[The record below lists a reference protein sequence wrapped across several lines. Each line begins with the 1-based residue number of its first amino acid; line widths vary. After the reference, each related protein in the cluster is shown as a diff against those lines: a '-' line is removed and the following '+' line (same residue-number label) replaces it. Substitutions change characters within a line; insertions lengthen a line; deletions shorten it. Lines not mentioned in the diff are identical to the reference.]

1 MPRTLRRRRRAAPP
15 LLAPRGPP
23 PLPALAPLARTITV
37 FQAQA
42 DAAELAR
49 SLVRARCAVRRDWD
63 PAVPAPGRMIER
75 TVGRTVE
82 RLNRRTPDVLPVC
95 GFIRPWSDVLEELF
109 VECPAGERR
118 WVLGIDCEET
128 HRLRVAPL
136 VAALGETAAA
146 VVLDRLLRHTPLCTG
161 GAEDLEW
168 IIDGWYDAAA
178 DATEEAEEIQRRA
191 QEATELS
198 GRLDRLLA
206 LGRSASLDVL
216 PARRV
221 RRLVE
226 VLAALDRRTP
236 SASDTAW
243 RETDGAEWSLPRP
256 VVHLVWDDGCALEHA
271 VDEAEHVNSQ
281 DGSYPMPQ
289 HMWLADPADPD
300 ESARAWRRWVHAL
313 RQSAATAR
321 LIGALEALS
330 GSPSS
335 ST

>member
-1 MPRTLRRRRRAAPP
+1 MPRTLRRRGSAPP

-23 PLPALAPLARTITV
+23 PLPALATVPRTITV
-37 FQAQA
+37 FQAQG

-63 PAVPAPGRMIER
+63 PAVPAPGRMVER
-75 TVGRTVE
+75 AVGRTVE
-82 RLNRRTPDVLPVC
+82 RLNRRTPDALPVC
-95 GFIRPWSDVLEELF
+95 AYIRPWSGVLEELC
-109 VECPAGERR
+109 VECPADERR

-168 IIDGWYDAAA
+168 IIDGWYDAAG

-191 QEATELS
+191 EQATELS

-216 PARRV
+216 PAGRI

-226 VLAALDRRTP
+226 VLGALDRRAPT
-236 SASDTAW
+236 ASDTAW

-256 VVHLVWDDGCALEHA
+256 VVHLIWDDGCALEHA

-289 HMWLADPADPD
+289 HMWLADPNDPD
-300 ESARAWRRWVHAL
+300 ECTRAWRRWVHAL
-313 RQSAATAR
+313 RQCAATAR

-330 GSPSS
+330 GPPSS

>member
-1 MPRTLRRRRRAAPP
+1 MPRTLRRRRRADPP

-118 WVLGIDCEET
+118 WVLGIECEET
-128 HRLRVAPL
+128 HRLRVAPV